1 MRGDGPAGEAKELG
15 SATWLAIRKAGWA
28 KSRGKGVFP
37 FFLFS
42 FSFKI
47 KTYFKAFSKPNLN
60 SFKTLVKTTEYKSIN
75 APT

>member
-15 SATWLAIRKAGWA
+15 SATWASNK
-28 KSRGKGVFP
+28 KGRVGQKQGEGGFL

-60 SFKTLVKTTEYKSIN
+60 SF
-75 APT
+75 